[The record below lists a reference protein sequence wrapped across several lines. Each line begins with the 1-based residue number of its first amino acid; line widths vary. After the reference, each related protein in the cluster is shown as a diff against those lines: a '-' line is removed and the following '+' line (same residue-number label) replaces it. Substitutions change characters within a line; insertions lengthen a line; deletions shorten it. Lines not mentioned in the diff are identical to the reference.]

1 MDLGIYFR
9 TRQLGTSAI
18 YTTGFIEVQNA
29 EKDVAGRESLHRT
42 PRRLTTAFGLAA
54 LPIDEL
60 HEMKTIC

>member
-1 MDLGIYFR
+1 MDPAYIFAHNNLAH
-9 TRQLGTSAI
+9 QQ